1 MVGQDGGESTAAGVY
16 ACQLQQ
22 DIAAFLLLEGGLNIE
37 KRHDDEREGWHMEDT
52 YG

>member
-1 MVGQDGGESTAAGVY
+1 MSEIEPRSS
-16 ACQLQQ
+16 
-22 DIAAFLLLEGGLNIE
+22 DIAACLLLEGRLNIE